1 MIEQLDLFL
10 ESLEWPMT
18 PPPAYGWF
26 HILYTLIGFAV
37 CGFLAWK
44 LRKVSDKAARWIL
57 FSIGLAL
64 AISEVYKQLFYFF
77 VVGENTYKWGDFPF
91 QFCSMPLYICLIAP
105 WLKPGKIQR
114 GMYSFIVLFNL
125 LGGSISFVEPSG
137 LFHSYWFLTC
147 HALAWHMILVFV
159 GLFLCFSGRGG
170 TEKGDYKVAAITFL
184 VLCGVAMNIN
194 GFVQDVIGGSINM
207 FFVGPG
213 VSSLVVFKQ
222 IGQTVGWVLGTE
234 IYIFAV
240 CLGAFLIHKLILFV
254 KTKASK
260 KQ

>member
-37 CGFLAWK
+37 CAFLAWK
-44 LRKVSDKAARWIL
+44 LRKIGDKAARWML
-57 FSIGLAL
+57 FGIGLVLAL
-64 AISEVYKQLFYFF
+64 SEIYKQLFYFF
-77 VVGENTYKWGDFPF
+77 VVEDNAYAWGDFPF

-105 WLKPGKIQR
+105 WLKPGKVQR
-114 GMYSFIVLFNL
+114 GMYSFIVLYNL

-137 LFHSYWFLTC
+137 LLLDYWFLTV
-147 HALAWHMILVFV
+147 HALAWHMILVFI
-159 GLFLCFSGRGG
+159 GLFLCFSKRGG
-170 TEKGDYKVAAITFL
+170 TEKGDYKVATYTFL
-184 VLCGVAMNIN
+184 VLCLVAFNLN
-194 GFVQDVIGGSINM
+194 GFVQEVVGGHMNM

-213 VSSLVVFKQ
+213 NSSLAVFSW
-222 IGQTVGWVLGTE
+222 ISETFGWVLNTE
-234 IYIFAV
+234 IYIGAV
-240 CLGAFLIHKLILFV
+240 CLGAFLIHLLIRYLQ
-254 KTKASK
+254 KPK